1 MNRIKIILGITT
13 VALILA
19 CAWSHANAVEP
30 ENETIYSNTIGGLMC
45 GTAIGNQCTVPAKRR
60 LIIEHLSGYAF
71 LPSSSK
77 TVISVSMVI
86 KDAQLGLNG
95 NSFHTFVATK
105 TYSTST
111 TDVFVFSTP
120 LKMMLHPQ
128 ATYYFSSVVA
138 VAVSGYLVNSK

>member
-1 MNRIKIILGITT
+1 MKIIASRLWIGIAASML
-13 VALILA
+13 VGV
-19 CAWSHANAVEP
+19 WSGAQAAQP
-30 ENETIYSNTIGGLMC
+30 EQLDIYSNTIGGLMC
-45 GTAIGNQCTVPAKRR
+45 GTSSSNQCTVPAKRR
-60 LIIEHLSGYAF
+60 LVIEHVSGYVF
-71 LPSSSK
+71 LPPSEK
-77 TVISVSMVI
+77 TTISVSMVI

-105 TYSTST
+105 TNSTGI

-128 ATYYFSSVVA
+128 ATFYFSSATA